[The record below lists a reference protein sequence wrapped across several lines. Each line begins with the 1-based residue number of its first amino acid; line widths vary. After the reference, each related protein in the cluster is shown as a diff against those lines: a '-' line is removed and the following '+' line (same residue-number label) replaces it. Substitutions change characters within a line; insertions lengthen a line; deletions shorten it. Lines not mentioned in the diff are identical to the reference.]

1 MKISETELAGA
12 YVIELEAVED
22 ERGYFARTYC
32 RKEFTEYGLKTEIAQ
47 CSLSYNARRGTL
59 RGMHYQVEPEAETK
73 LVQCMCGSLYDV
85 IIDLRPQSETYC
97 HWFGIELSAD
107 KRRLLYIPEGFAH
120 GFQTLEENTTIYYQI
135 FAFYDP
141 QFARGVRWND
151 PAFCIKWPL
160 ANPIMSEKDKLL
172 PDYRK

>member
-12 YVIELEAVED
+12 YVVELEAVED

-32 RKEFTEYGLKTEIAQ
+32 RKEFAEFGLNTEIAQ

-59 RGMHYQVEPEAETK
+59 RGMHYQVEPAAETK

-107 KRRLLYIPEGFAH
+107 KRSLLYIPEGFAH
-120 GFQTLEENTTIYYQI
+120 GFQTLEDNTTIYYQI
-135 FAFYDP
+135 SAFYDP
-141 QFARGVRWND
+141 QYAQGVRWND
-151 PAFCIKWPL
+151 PAFGIKWPL